1 MKKITIVSSCFNEQ
15 DNLPLLYEKLLQV
28 TDNYKDKY
36 EWDFLFLDNSSTDNT
51 AQIMRDLAAKD
62 KRVKIILNARNFGH
76 LSSPFYGLT
85 QADGD
90 AAIFMASDLQD
101 PPELI
106 PQFIEQ
112 WEKGFKIVFA
122 QKINSKESKLFHLLR
137 TIYYKILG
145 FINDS
150 GAPLVQHCTGFGLY
164 DKDVLAQFRKV
175 EDRYPYLR
183 GIACDL
189 GYPKALIPFEQPL
202 RKRGITKNNFY
213 TLYDCAMIGITNHS
227 KIPLRLAVLCG
238 FGLSLLSFL
247 LAVLY
252 LVLKLMW
259 WNKFPMG
266 TAPILISIFFF
277 ASVQLFFIGILGEYI
292 GTILTQVLKRPM
304 VVEKERI
311 NF

>member
-1 MKKITIVSSCFNEQ
+1 MKKITIVSSCFNEEA
-15 DNLPLLYEKLLQV
+15 NLPVLYERLLKV
-28 TDNYKDKY
+28 TQNYEGKY
-36 EWDFLFLDNSSTDNT
+36 EWSFLFLDNASTDNT
-51 AQIMRDLAAKD
+51 AGVMRDLAAKD

-90 AAIFMASDLQD
+90 AAIFMVSDLQD
-101 PPELI
+101 PPELL
-106 PQFIEQ
+106 PQLIEK
-112 WEKGFKIVFA
+112 WESGFKIVLA
-122 QKINSKESKLFHLLR
+122 QKTNSKESKLFYFAR
-137 TIYYKILG
+137 TLYYKILG

-150 GAPLVQHCTGFGLY
+150 GAPLVQHCTGFGIY
-164 DKDVLAQFRKV
+164 DRAVLDHFRKV

-189 GYPKALIPFEQPL
+189 GYPKALIPFEQPM

-227 KIPLRLAVLCG
+227 KIPLRLAALSG
-238 FGLSLLSFL
+238 FALSFLSFL

-252 LVLKLMW
+252 IALKLIW
-259 WNKFPMG
+259 WDKFPMG